1 MVAEATAA
9 AEDMARFEKEIAAA
23 KAAARAPGMAV
34 DLEAVARAPTRW
46 HSDDEDAPPPPV
58 FEIEPGRGRGKPA
71 LGKMKRSTARSADAT
86 APPLLRPGV
95 GFCQAW
101 AKPGLLPSAKPPVK
115 KSRERLASD
124 DVIGEGAAAAGGDA
138 LEVFKIVVSKL
149 EGKKLDSVLEMGKRL
164 KTAAG
169 CGLPELS
176 ELVKD
181 TVTIVGPE
189 LWSVALAE
197 AAVPKRFAS
206 PLPAAAPPA
215 PPVASA
221 EAPPVAPVASA
232 APLMPVAM
240 EVEATP
246 VVSPPP
252 AEPTAMDVTAA
263 RPPPGE
269 SKDVAAREAFE
280 ALGQV
285 ERNV

>member
-1 MVAEATAA
+1 
-9 AEDMARFEKEIAAA
+9 MARFEKEIAAA
-23 KAAARAPGMAV
+23 RAAARAPGMAV
-34 DLEAVARAPTRW
+34 DLEAVARPPTRW

-101 AKPGLLPSAKPPVK
+101 AKPGPLPSGGQELPVK
-115 KSRERLASD
+115 ESRARLASD
-124 DVIGEGAAAAGGDA
+124 DVVEVAVAGGGDA

-176 ELVKD
+176 ELVKE

-197 AAVPKRFAS
+197 AAVPNRFAS

-269 SKDVAAREAFE
+269 SKDVAAREALE